1 MTRML
6 FNKRQVGRAVL
17 CTPRLEADAR
27 TLAHEVRR
35 ARSDA
40 PYLFV
45 LSVQSAVNSIST
57 QHSVLLFLAEFL
69 EGGIAAQRIPDRI
82 EPKKGRRDGEWLN
95 PARIGCL

>member
-1 MTRML
+1 MARML
-6 FNKRQVGRAVL
+6 FNRRQVGRAVV

-45 LSVQSAVNSIST
+45 LSASEARGSRDTEGKAAMGSGERGGSRASFK
-57 QHSVLLFLAEFL
+57 SVV
-69 EGGIAAQRIPDRI
+69 
-82 EPKKGRRDGEWLN
+82 PKILYFF
-95 PARIGCL
+95 

>member
-1 MTRML
+1 MKFFTAGRTTDDADVTDDF
-6 FNKRQVGRAVL
+6 FNRSPVGRAVL

-45 LSVQSAVNSIST
+45 LSVSEARGPRDTEGKAAMGSGERGGTRASFK
-57 QHSVLLFLAEFL
+57 SVVGLL
-69 EGGIAAQRIPDRI
+69 
-82 EPKKGRRDGEWLN
+82 GREN
-95 PARIGCL
+95 F